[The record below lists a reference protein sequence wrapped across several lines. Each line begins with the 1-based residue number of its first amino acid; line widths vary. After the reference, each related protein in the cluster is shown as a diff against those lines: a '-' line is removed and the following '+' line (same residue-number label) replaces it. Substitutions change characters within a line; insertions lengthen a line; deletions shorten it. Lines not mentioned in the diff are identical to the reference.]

1 MKPHFLNYFCCLSC
15 KGDLQ
20 FTSFQETT
28 GQNNGEIVGGKL
40 TCGCGAAYPVIGGVP
55 RLLPA
60 PFFHSLKIFYKD
72 FFQKYDRHF
81 PPAPQGIN
89 PSADNHA
96 ALKIKQD
103 VIKNFGYEWR
113 TFANYDLDNFRK
125 LFHPE
130 DVSILK
136 NKTVLDAGCG
146 AGRHARSSAETGASV
161 IGMDLS
167 TAVDAAYENTK
178 SNANICIVQADI
190 THHPFKENSFD
201 FIYSFGVL
209 HHLPDPQE
217 GFRALVPLLRNN
229 GQMMFWVYSS
239 KRKFS
244 RALIEALRKVT
255 TKLPNLLLQILSFC
269 LALIDY
275 CILIMPYKILKQ
287 SKIIEKFIK
296 PHVPSR
302 IVDYA
307 QYDFRITYVDWFDRL
322 AAPVSHYHSKDELEE
337 WFRDTAFSSFTVTPT
352 EDWGWRCFGTRS
364 R

>member
-1 MKPHFLNYFCCLSC
+1 MKPHFLNYFCCPSC

-28 GQNNGEIVGGKL
+28 KQNNGEIAEGKL
-40 TCGCGAAYPVIGGVP
+40 TCGCGAVYPVIGGVP

-72 FFQKYDRHF
+72 FFQKYGMHF
-81 PPAPQGIN
+81 PSAPQAAN
-89 PSADNHA
+89 PSKDEHA

-113 TFANYDLDNFRK
+113 TFSSYDLDNFRK

-130 DVSILK
+130 DASILK
-136 NKTVLDAGCG
+136 DKMVLDAGCG
-146 AGRHARSSAETGASV
+146 AGRHARSSAEAGAKV

-178 SNANICIVQADI
+178 SNANICIAQADI
-190 THHPFKENSFD
+190 THPPFKENSFD

-217 GFRALVPLLRNN
+217 GFRALTPLLKKD

-244 RALIEALRKVT
+244 RTLIEALRKVT
-255 TKLPNLLLQILSFC
+255 TKLPSTLLQSVSFAC
-269 LALIDY
+269 ACFDY
-275 CILIMPYKILKQ
+275 FVLIMPYKMVKHKKAIENFLK
-287 SKIIEKFIK
+287 
-296 PHVPSR
+296 PYVPSR

-322 AAPVSHYHSKDELEE
+322 AAPVSHYHSKDELEQ
-337 WFRDTAFSSFTVTPT
+337 WFRDAAFSPFAVTPT